1 MFAPPSPGRGRGPSE
16 TDPMM
21 NDLPVDHVA
30 VAVAS
35 LDEAVPLYEAVTGS
49 RGSPVEELP
58 SQGVR
63 VAFVGSLE
71 LLEPTGPDTPVGR
84 FLARNGPG
92 LHHVAYRT
100 GDIEAELARLR
111 TAGFELVDETARSGA
126 RGHRVAFL
134 HPRSTGKVLIEL
146 VEVSGS

>member
-1 MFAPPSPGRGRGPSE
+1 
-16 TDPMM
+16 M

-35 LDEAVPLYEAVTGS
+35 LDEAVPLNESVTGS
-49 RGSPVEELP
+49 PGSPVEELP

-63 VAFVGSLE
+63 VTFVGSLE
-71 LLEPTGPDTPVGR
+71 LLEPTGADTPVGR

-92 LHHVAYRT
+92 LHHIAYRT
-100 GDIEAELARLR
+100 DDLEAELERLR
-111 TAGFELVDETARSGA
+111 AGGIDLVDETPRPGA